1 MADTEPTPTADIL
14 LNVKGLKKY
23 FPIEKG
29 FLRRVSSYVK
39 AVDDVSFPPAWHPH
53 VLRRSDRHEAV
64 EKQK

>member
-39 AVDDVSFPPAWHPH
+39 LSLIHI
-53 VLRRSDRHEAV
+53 
-64 EKQK
+64 